1 MLQKSLNVPDVFLQN
16 FRCCFE
22 KKFTIQIKLVL
33 NHYKQYCLFS
43 RSLKISI
50 SEL

>member
-22 KKFTIQIKLVL
+22 KKIHNPNKV
-33 NHYKQYCLFS
+33 
-43 RSLKISI
+43 SLKPLQAILSI
-50 SEL
+50 FTFP